1 MSKEGKL
8 SPVLMTC
15 KEYGKIAPGECR
27 LASLSSSESP
37 PPGHVNSLTAM
48 FLRTNADAARNLSYA
63 AQHFT
68 RLATCLKSIAEQ
80 AEQAQQAERA
90 EARGMPLEGSM
101 RDLVVRAN
109 ELVTNAC
116 IVGDGM
122 TGAMRVPDAIT
133 MLMTTRLN
141 PAGSDCGRE
150 VAQPLLKE
158 LDAILEG
165 GDDVAMFGS
174 ALDKYWSRLK
184 ESGLLLSLVKEQG
197 KDKGKSNPH
206 LMGVLAAFREQLFM
220 ACATAPMQVMRRTS
234 VEQYALP
241 DCLEAIVRMHT
252 LGPQRALELA
262 AEMGCS
268 CLFPSSLEGSL
279 DVPQKRQMTGGGM
292 CSMMT
297 IKTAIKEDSTSQ
309 SALQA
314 HENIVAKRAAILPKE
329 ARKRALKAEDALELA
344 EIKAE
349 ATERSRKRTKASE
362 QGVMFVRS
370 SVHKRRP
377 ISALSTSLHMFDS
390 GTRLRLDKDNMATA
404 MSSVHAQPILLV
416 PEEEKPRASKKQE
429 TREPLSHLLH
439 DMGLQGSFQGHQ
451 EKPEKRRRISKKMR
465 DAAREQFDFWGPQTS
480 QKPLDFQQGSQV
492 QQSSD
497 FQTSD
502 FQTSDFDPFQ
512 GLTDYAKLDSAAA
525 AAAEEAF
532 GSEYKFPPLSP
543 QFSGN
548 FYPLSQQQ
556 QFQPQQFQSLHPQ
569 PLQFQPLHPQH
580 QLTQPCRK
588 LSVSSMGYEFPQDPY
603 GELFGVA
610 E

>member
-1 MSKEGKL
+1 MAAKEGKL

-15 KEYGKIAPGECR
+15 REYGKIAPGECR
-27 LASLSSSESP
+27 LACLGSTESP
-37 PPGHVNSLTAM
+37 PPGHVNSLTPM
-48 FLRTNADAARNLSYA
+48 FLRTNEDAVRNLGYA
-63 AQHFT
+63 AQHFA
-68 RLATCLKSIAEQ
+68 RLAASLNSL
-80 AEQAQQAERA
+80 AEQAQ
-90 EARGMPLEGSM
+90 GVPIGSLDGLT
-101 RDLVVRAN
+101 RDLVVQAN

-150 VAQPLLKE
+150 VAQPLLRE

-174 ALDKYWSRLK
+174 ALDKYWSKLK

-252 LGPQRALELA
+252 LGPQRALEIA
-262 AEMGCS
+262 AELGCS
-268 CLFPSSLEGSL
+268 CLFPDSLQRSVHE
-279 DVPQKRQMTGGGM
+279 PQLRQLTGGGM

-297 IKTAIKEDSTSQ
+297 IKTAIKEDATSQ

-314 HENIVAKRAAILPKE
+314 HENIVALRAATLPKE
-329 ARKRALKAEDALELA
+329 PRKRALKAEEALELA
-344 EIKAE
+344 ELKAE
-349 ATERSRKRTKASE
+349 ATERSRKRTKAGE
-362 QGVMFVRS
+362 QGVIFVRS

-377 ISALSTSLHMFDS
+377 LSSLSTSLHMFDAS
-390 GTRLRLDKDNMATA
+390 TRTRLDKDNMATA

-416 PEEEKPRASKKQE
+416 PEQDKPRASKAEKLEKPQE
-429 TREPLSHLLH
+429 LSHLLQ
-439 DMGLQGSFQGHQ
+439 DFGEYQDQ
-451 EKPEKRRRISKKMR
+451 KPEKKRRVSKKMR
-465 DAAREQFDFWGPQTS
+465 EASEQANLSG
-480 QKPLDFQQGSQV
+480 QV
-492 QQSSD
+492 E
-497 FQTSD
+497 
-502 FQTSDFDPFQ
+502 DPFHDIKAF
-512 GLTDYAKLDSAAA
+512 TEYYDYASLDRAAA
-525 AAAEEAF
+525 AAAENVLGQQGHFQETQLGLQGPNQLGLQGQLEPSQHIFYA
-532 GSEYKFPPLSP
+532 LSP
-543 QFSGN
+543 MN
-548 FYPLSQQQ
+548 FP
-556 QFQPQQFQSLHPQ
+556 HPK
-569 PLQFQPLHPQH
+569 PLQTF
-580 QLTQPCRK
+580 TQPRK
-588 LSVSSMGYEFPQDPY
+588 LSVSSMGYEFRHDPFD
-603 GELFGVA
+603 EMFGT